1 MLESRSRPRPA
12 VLGDLWEDHA
22 GRIAGQ
28 MLTQPSMFWTDVSM
42 ALAAT
47 SARVRYRVT
56 R

>member
-1 MLESRSRPRPA
+1 MLEVALPPQA
-12 VLGDLWEDHA
+12 GVLGDLWEDHA

-28 MLTQPSMFWTDVSM
+28 MLTEPSMSWTDVSM

-47 SARVRYRVT
+47 SARGQYRVM